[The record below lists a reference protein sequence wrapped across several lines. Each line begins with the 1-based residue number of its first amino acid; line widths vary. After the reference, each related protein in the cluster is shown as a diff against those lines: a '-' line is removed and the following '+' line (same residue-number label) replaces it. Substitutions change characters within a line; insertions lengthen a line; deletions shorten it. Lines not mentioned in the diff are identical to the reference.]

1 MLVLHAHWQPPAKPD
16 ENGTVL
22 FWTETSA
29 APTEQNNPAP
39 VDGQGQLQDRDTAAE
54 QASGEEPQGGER
66 LRRAR
71 SRRRWRS
78 TAVPAHPFG
87 GTVAQSEEALRA
99 LGWSGGGR
107 QGTLTLWLPSAGN
120 LPRPS
125 PHLVYDWPMDLRRP
139 PRLARWQVQGLL
151 LPPAAAVAVL
161 LALPPDSDLSPAVR
175 VADDARFWATTTGL
189 VLEATAQQKLLPAL
203 DTVEGNGGH
212 YYARWVPV
220 LDGPRDGPRL
230 AQLIAQMPPVCRAH
244 APAIEEAP
252 APQALLESFLNSSA
266 DALAR
271 IWTRGLAPPPTVGGN
286 LPAGAWLQALFA
298 DTPEVA
304 GSPAQL
310 SRLQSSYR
318 AWLRSLHMAGDRHV
332 RVAFRLEAPQPHT
345 GSVALAMGPQPEI
358 SVAMRMTGD
367 ANRGD
372 TGRSGQDRNKQ
383 GNQQGN
389 KQGNKQGGN
398 QGNQPGGRQDGG
410 RGGRGNRGRNNRRDR
425 RGDDRRDGRREGGQA
440 RADGTWQLHFLLQAR
455 DDPSLLVPAAEV
467 WKTGNATLQ
476 ALGRTFTNP
485 QEKLLAGLGYAA
497 RFFEPLRRSL
507 QTGTPLLAVLTTEEA
522 YTFLRTVAPVLEE
535 SGFGVLVPPWW
546 NKPGARLGVR
556 LRMNAVKGATP
567 DMVAGG
573 RMSLDKLVDYR
584 WEVALGEASISRA
597 EFDALVALKSP
608 LVQLRGQ
615 WVQLDSDQVEAAIK
629 FWQRLEAGGTLSLTD
644 AVQLGLSGAPIEGLD
659 VLEVSYDG
667 WLAEWMARLTGGEKL
682 SVLPQPDSL
691 QGQLRPYQLYG
702 YSWLDFLRRW
712 RLGAC
717 LADDMGLG
725 KTIQTLAMLLRI
737 KEDEGALPGPVLLVA
752 PTSVVTNW
760 AREAE
765 TFAPGLR
772 VLVHQG
778 AQRLR
783 DEALL
788 AEVPRNDVVLSSY
801 AVVRRDA
808 PALNQVE
815 WFGVVVDEAQNI
827 KNAETQQAQVMRK
840 LPATFRLALTGTPVE
855 NRLSE
860 LWSIMHFLNPG
871 YLGSRQSFRRQFAL
885 PIERAADA
893 EAAEHLRRLVSPFIL
908 RRVKTDPTVIR
919 DLPEKQESKVYCYL
933 TAEQA
938 TLYEAVV
945 REQLQ
950 QIDAAGNE
958 MERKGQV
965 LALLVKL
972 KQICNHP
979 AQFLHQIGDGQGPA
993 DKGAQGVAAANGAK
1007 TANTAKAANGAKAP
1021 KPAKGR
1027 TAAAAPEDDSG
1038 FGGEDL
1044 RSGKLLRLVELLEE
1058 VVSVG
1063 DRALV
1068 FTQFAEMGRLL
1079 KSYLQA
1085 RLGVQTQ
1092 FLHGG
1097 TPTAQRTEMVRR
1109 FQEDPDGPPIFV
1121 LSLKAGGVGLNLT
1134 RATHVFHFDRWWNP
1148 AVENQATDRAFR
1160 IGQQRNVQ
1168 VHKFVVTG
1176 TLEEKI
1182 DEMIEGKQALAASV
1196 LGSGEGWLT
1205 ELSTSQLRELVAL
1218 RRDALGQELQ

>member
-16 ENGTVL
+16 ANGAVL
-22 FWTETSA
+22 FWTESSA
-29 APTEQNNPAP
+29 APAEEIPPMNGLASPEGAPAGQP
-39 VDGQGQLQDRDTAAE
+39 DGEASTPAASRGRRGRGRRGAK
-54 QASGEEPQGGER
+54 QSAAPR
-66 LRRAR
+66 L
-71 SRRRWRS
+71 
-78 TAVPAHPFG
+78 HPFG
-87 GTVAQSEEALRA
+87 GTLAQCEEALRI
-99 LGWSGGGR
+99 LGWGGGGR
-107 QGTLTLWLPSAGN
+107 QGSALLLLPTAGN

-125 PHLVYDWPMDLRRP
+125 PHLVYDWPFDLRRP
-139 PRLARWQVQGLL
+139 PRLTRWQVQGLT

-161 LALPPDSDLSPAVR
+161 LALPPDSELPPSLR
-175 VADDARFWATTTGL
+175 VADDARFWATATGL
-189 VLEATAQQKLLPAL
+189 ALEAVAQQKLLPGLEGADV
-203 DTVEGNGGH
+203 DTPIGGGAGGAANGGAPNGSGNKGESA
-212 YYARWVPV
+212 YFARWTPV
-220 LDGPRDGPRL
+220 LDGPRDGQRL
-230 AQLIAQMPPVCRAH
+230 AQLTAQMPPVCRAEAAEPSL
-244 APAIEEAP
+244 APP
-252 APQALLESFLNSSA
+252 PRQLLDSFLNSSA

-271 IWTRGLAPPPTVGGN
+271 IWTRGLAPPPTVGAN
-286 LPAGAWLQALFA
+286 LPGGAWVQALFA
-298 DTPEVA
+298 DTPHVS

-310 SRLQSSYR
+310 SRLLASHK
-318 AWLRSLHMAGDRHV
+318 AWLRSLHMAGDRHM
-332 RVAFRLEAPQPHT
+332 RVAFRLEAPAPAV
-345 GSVALAMGPQPEI
+345 SSSALGADRAVREEFDLPPDAPGPQGE
-358 SVAMRMTGD
+358 
-367 ANRGD
+367 RGD
-372 TGRSGQDRNKQ
+372 GRRGRGQ
-383 GNQQGN
+383 
-389 KQGNKQGGN
+389 
-398 QGNQPGGRQDGG
+398 
-410 RGGRGNRGRNNRRDR
+410 RGGRGAKGDPPRN
-425 RGDDRRDGRREGGQA
+425 GQA
-440 RADGTWQLHFLLQAR
+440 GAQGLPGSARTGGEWQLHFLLQAR
-455 DDPSLLVPAAEV
+455 DDPSLLVPAQEA
-467 WKTGNATLQ
+467 WQTGSAALHT
-476 ALGRTFTNP
+476 LGRTFTNP
-485 QEKLLAGLGYAA
+485 QEKLLTGLGYAA
-497 RFFEPLRRSL
+497 RLFPPLRRSL
-507 QTGTPLLAVLTTEEA
+507 QTGTPTRATLSTEEA
-522 YTFLRTVAPVLEE
+522 YAFLRTAAPVLEE

-556 LRMNAVKGATP
+556 LRMNAAKGATP
-567 DMVAGG
+567 DLVAGG
-573 RMSLDKLVDYR
+573 RLGLDKLVDYR

-608 LVQLRGQ
+608 LVQIRGQ

-629 FWQRLEAGGTLSLTD
+629 FWGRLEAGGTLGLAD

-659 VLEVSYDG
+659 VLEVTYDG

-682 SVLPQPDSL
+682 TVLPQPATL

-725 KTIQTLAMLLRI
+725 KTIQTLALLLRI
-737 KEDEGALPGPVLLVA
+737 KEDEGSLPGPVLLVA

-778 AQRLR
+778 SQRLR
-783 DEALL
+783 DAALL
-788 AEVPRNDVVLSSY
+788 EEVARHDIVLSSY

-808 PALNQVE
+808 PTLNQVE

-827 KNAETQQAQVMRK
+827 KNADTRQAQVMRK

-855 NRLSE
+855 NRLAE

-871 YLGSRQSFRRQFAL
+871 YLGSRQAFRRQFAL
-885 PIERAADA
+885 PIERGADE

-933 TAEQA
+933 TPEQA

-950 QIDAAGNE
+950 QIDAAGNDIT
-958 MERKGQV
+958 RKGQV

-979 AQFLHQIGDGQGPA
+979 AQFLHQIGDGYTP
-993 DKGAQGVAAANGAK
+993 D
-1007 TANTAKAANGAKAP
+1007 
-1021 KPAKGR
+1021 
-1027 TAAAAPEDDSG
+1027 
-1038 FGGEDL
+1038 GEDL
-1044 RSGKLLRLVELLEE
+1044 RSGKLQRLEELLEE

-1068 FTQFAEMGRLL
+1068 FTQFAEMGGLL

-1085 RLGVQTQ
+1085 RLGVATQ

-1109 FQEDPDGPPIFV
+1109 FQEDPDGPPIFI

-1196 LGSGEGWLT
+1196 LGTGEGWLT
-1205 ELSTSQLRELVAL
+1205 ELSTNQLRELVTL
-1218 RRDALGQELQ
+1218 RRETLGEALEPEGA

>member
-29 APTEQNNPAP
+29 APVEQNTQGNQGNQTSQGRQGSQGSRGNENGP
-39 VDGQGQLQDRDTAAE
+39 DGQ
-54 QASGEEPQGGER
+54 ER
-66 LRRAR
+66 TRRP
-71 SRRRWRS
+71 RWRRKPRPVPP
-78 TAVPAHPFG
+78 APAHPFCPP
-87 GTVAQSEEALRA
+87 VAQSEEALRL
-99 LGWSGGGR
+99 LGWGGGGR
-107 QGTLTLWLPSAGN
+107 HGTLTLLLPTAGN

-125 PHLVYDWPMDLRRP
+125 PQLVYDWPFDLRRP
-139 PRLARWQVQGLL
+139 PHIARWQVQGLL
-151 LPPAAAVAVL
+151 LPPAAAVAAL
-161 LALPPDSDLSPAVR
+161 LALPTDSDLPPSLR
-175 VADDARFWATTTGL
+175 VADDARYWATATGL
-189 VLEATAQQKLLPAL
+189 VLEAMAQQKLLPTL
-203 DTVEGNGGH
+203 EMVEENGGRGKASH
-212 YYARWVPV
+212 HYARWAPV

-230 AQLIAQMPPVCRAH
+230 AQLAAQMPPVCRAH
-244 APAIEEAP
+244 ADSVANAP
-252 APQALLESFLNSSA
+252 APRQLLDSFLNSSA

-271 IWTRGLAPPPTVGGN
+271 IWTRGLAPPPSVAAN

-304 GSPAQL
+304 GSPASL
-310 SRLQSSYR
+310 SRLQTSHR
-318 AWLRSLHMAGDRHV
+318 AWLRSLHMAGDRNV
-332 RVAFRLEAPQPHT
+332 RVAFRLEAPQPQAASLT
-345 GSVALAMGPQPEI
+345 LQAKPQTRARMEI
-358 SVAMRMTGD
+358 QPGQGD
-367 ANRGD
+367 QPRG
-372 TGRSGQDRNKQ
+372 K
-383 GNQQGN
+383 
-389 KQGNKQGGN
+389 
-398 QGNQPGGRQDGG
+398 QPGGRQQA
-410 RGGRGNRGRNNRRDR
+410 GNQNKQ
-425 RGDDRRDGRREGGQA
+425 GRRQQGRRQGGAQSLNGGQQNGRQA
-440 RADGTWQLHFLLQAR
+440 QVGGDWQLHFLLQAY
-455 DDPSLLVPAAEV
+455 DDPSLLVPASQA
-467 WKTGNATLQ
+467 WQTGNSTLQ
-476 ALGRTFTNP
+476 ALGRTFTDP
-485 QEKLLAGLGYAA
+485 QEKLLTGLGYAA
-497 RFFEPLRRSL
+497 RLFAPLRRSL
-507 QTGTPLLAVLTTEEA
+507 QTGTPTGATLTTEEA
-522 YTFLRTVAPVLEE
+522 YAFLRTAAPVLEE

-556 LRMNAVKGATP
+556 LRMSAEEGATP
-567 DMVAGG
+567 EIVAGG

-629 FWQRLEAGGTLSLTD
+629 FWQRLEAGGTLGLAD

-659 VLEVSYDG
+659 VLEVTYDG

-682 SVLPQPDSL
+682 SVLPQPRSL
-691 QGQLRPYQLYG
+691 QGQLRPYQEYG

-737 KEDEGALPGPVLLVA
+737 QEDEGVLPGPVLLVA

-765 TFAPGLR
+765 TFAPALR

-788 AEVPRNDVVLSSY
+788 AEVGHHDVILSSY

-808 PALNQVE
+808 ATLNQVD

-827 KNAETQQAQVMRK
+827 KNAETRQAQVMRK

-885 PIERAADA
+885 PIERDADAGAAD
-893 EAAEHLRRLVSPFIL
+893 HLRRLVSPFIL
-908 RRVKTDPTVIR
+908 RRVKTDPSVIC
-919 DLPEKQESKVYCYL
+919 DLPEKQESKVYCFL

-979 AQFLHQIGDGQGPA
+979 AQFLHQIGDGATPGEG
-993 DKGAQGVAAANGAK
+993 DRKGHRNGSLS
-1007 TANTAKAANGAKAP
+1007 G
-1021 KPAKGR
+1021 
-1027 TAAAAPEDDSG
+1027 DLDSALG
-1038 FGGEDL
+1038 DGLAGEDL

-1068 FTQFAEMGRLL
+1068 FTQFAEMGKLL

-1085 RLGVQTQ
+1085 RLGVATQ

-1097 TPTAQRTEMVRR
+1097 TPAAQRTEMVRR

-1160 IGQQRNVQ
+1160 IGQRRNVQ

-1182 DEMIEGKQALAASV
+1182 DEMIEGKQALVASI
-1196 LGSGEGWLT
+1196 LGSGEQWLT
-1205 ELSTSQLRELVAL
+1205 ELSTNQLRELVAL
-1218 RRDALGQELQ
+1218 RREALDQEPQ

>member
-16 ENGTVL
+16 ETGTVL

-29 APTEQNNPAP
+29 APAEQNNQTQ
-39 VDGQGQLQDRDTAAE
+39 VDSQDGGGS
-54 QASGEEPQGGER
+54 SGGRKP
-66 LRRAR
+66 
-71 SRRRWRS
+71 RWRRKPRP
-78 TAVPAHPFG
+78 TPPAPAHPFCPP
-87 GTVAQSEEALRA
+87 VAQSEEALRM
-99 LGWSGGGR
+99 LGWGGGGR
-107 QGTLTLWLPSAGN
+107 QGTLTLLLPAAGH

-125 PHLVYDWPMDLRRP
+125 PQLVYDWAFDMRRSLH
-139 PRLARWQVQGLL
+139 LARWQVQGLL

-161 LALPPDSDLSPAVR
+161 LALPADSDLPPSLR
-175 VADDARFWATTTGL
+175 VADDARDWATATGL
-189 VLEATAQQKLLPAL
+189 VLEAMAQQKLLPTL
-203 DTVEGNGGH
+203 ETVEGSGVTNNGGH
-212 YYARWVPV
+212 FYARWAPV

-230 AQLIAQMPPVCRAH
+230 AQLVAQMPPVCRAQTDK
-244 APAIEEAP
+244 ATNAP
-252 APQALLESFLNSSA
+252 APQQLLESFLNSSA

-271 IWTRGLAPPPTVGGN
+271 IWTRGLAPPPNVGAN

-298 DTPEVA
+298 DTPKVA
-304 GSPAQL
+304 GAQAPL
-310 SRLQSSYR
+310 SRLEASHR
-318 AWLRSLHMAGDRHV
+318 AWLRSLHMAGDRYV
-332 RVAFRLEAPQPHT
+332 RVAFRLEAPQPQAQSIGLQMPPGQRGQADIHARV
-345 GSVALAMGPQPEI
+345 SVQMPDDEQGQ
-358 SVAMRMTGD
+358 R
-367 ANRGD
+367 NRKQG
-372 TGRSGQDRNKQ
+372 SGQQAGGQQAGGQQAGDPKPNRK
-383 GNQQGN
+383 QQGGQQQARQQQARQQQAR
-389 KQGNKQGGN
+389 KQQ
-398 QGNQPGGRQDGG
+398 GRQQQDGQQKSVQQGSRQQDGKQRKPG
-410 RGGRGNRGRNNRRDR
+410 RQQDAKRQN
-425 RGDDRRDGRREGGQA
+425 DGRQNGGQQNAGQRNA
-440 RADGTWQLHFLLQAR
+440 RHAQAGGTWQLHFLLQAR
-455 DDPSLLVPAAEV
+455 DDPSLLVPASQV
-467 WKTGNATLQ
+467 WQTGNATLQ
-476 ALGRTFTNP
+476 TLGRTFTNP

-497 RFFEPLRRSL
+497 RLFEPLRRSL
-507 QTGTPLLAVLTTEEA
+507 QTETPTVAMLTTEEA
-522 YTFLRTVAPVLEE
+522 YAFLRTAPVLEE

-556 LRMNAVKGATP
+556 LRMNAAKGATP
-567 DMVAGG
+567 DLVAGG

-584 WEVALGEASISRA
+584 WEVALGEASLSRA

-608 LVQLRGQ
+608 LVQVRGQ
-615 WVQLDSDQVEAAIK
+615 WVQLDPGQVEAAIK
-629 FWQRLEAGGTLSLTD
+629 FWQRLEAGGTLSLAD

-659 VLEVSYDG
+659 VLEVTYDG

-682 SVLPQPDSL
+682 TVLPQPDSL

-737 KEDEGALPGPVLLVA
+737 QEDEGALPGPVLLVA

-760 AREAE
+760 EREAE

-778 AQRLR
+778 ALRLR
-783 DEALL
+783 EDALL
-788 AEVPRNDVVLSSY
+788 AEVGRNDVVLSSY

-808 PALNQVE
+808 STLNQVD

-827 KNAETQQAQVMRK
+827 KNADTQQARVMRK

-855 NRLSE
+855 NRLTE

-871 YLGSRQSFRRQFAL
+871 YLGSRQAFRRQFAL
-885 PIERAADA
+885 PIERDADA
-893 EAAEHLRRLVSPFIL
+893 EAADHLRRLVSPFIL
-908 RRVKTDPTVIR
+908 RRVKTDPTVIN
-919 DLPEKQESKVYCYL
+919 DLPEKQESKVYCFL

-979 AQFLHQIGDGQGPA
+979 AQFLHQIGDGVTTPG
-993 DKGAQGVAAANGAK
+993 
-1007 TANTAKAANGAKAP
+1007 
-1021 KPAKGR
+1021 
-1027 TAAAAPEDDSG
+1027 E
-1038 FGGEDL
+1038 EDL
-1044 RSGKLLRLVELLEE
+1044 RSGKLARLVELLEE

-1068 FTQFAEMGRLL
+1068 FTQFAEMGGLL

-1085 RLGVQTQ
+1085 RLGVATQ

-1097 TPTAQRTEMVRR
+1097 TPTAKRTEMVRR

-1196 LGSGEGWLT
+1196 LGSGEQWLT
-1205 ELSTSQLRELVAL
+1205 ELSTTQLRELVAL
-1218 RRDALGQELQ
+1218 RREALDQEPQ

>member
-1 MLVLHAHWQPPAKPD
+1 MWQ
-16 ENGTVL
+16 
-22 FWTETSA
+22 S
-29 APTEQNNPAP
+29 
-39 VDGQGQLQDRDTAAE
+39 
-54 QASGEEPQGGER
+54 
-66 LRRAR
+66 
-71 SRRRWRS
+71 
-78 TAVPAHPFG
+78 
-87 GTVAQSEEALRA
+87 
-99 LGWSGGGR
+99 
-107 QGTLTLWLPSAGN
+107 
-120 LPRPS
+120 
-125 PHLVYDWPMDLRRP
+125 
-139 PRLARWQVQGLL
+139 
-151 LPPAAAVAVL
+151 
-161 LALPPDSDLSPAVR
+161 
-175 VADDARFWATTTGL
+175 
-189 VLEATAQQKLLPAL
+189 
-203 DTVEGNGGH
+203 
-212 YYARWVPV
+212 
-220 LDGPRDGPRL
+220 
-230 AQLIAQMPPVCRAH
+230 
-244 APAIEEAP
+244 
-252 APQALLESFLNSSA
+252 
-266 DALAR
+266 
-271 IWTRGLAPPPTVGGN
+271 
-286 LPAGAWLQALFA
+286 
-298 DTPEVA
+298 
-304 GSPAQL
+304 
-310 SRLQSSYR
+310 
-318 AWLRSLHMAGDRHV
+318 
-332 RVAFRLEAPQPHT
+332 
-345 GSVALAMGPQPEI
+345 
-358 SVAMRMTGD
+358 
-367 ANRGD
+367 
-372 TGRSGQDRNKQ
+372 
-383 GNQQGN
+383 
-389 KQGNKQGGN
+389 
-398 QGNQPGGRQDGG
+398 
-410 RGGRGNRGRNNRRDR
+410 
-425 RGDDRRDGRREGGQA
+425 
-440 RADGTWQLHFLLQAR
+440 
-455 DDPSLLVPAAEV
+455 
-467 WKTGNATLQ
+467 GNATLQ

-497 RFFEPLRRSL
+497 RLFEPLRRSL
-507 QTGTPLLAVLTTEEA
+507 QTETPTVAMLTTEEA
-522 YTFLRTVAPVLEE
+522 YAFLRTAAPVLEE

-556 LRMNAVKGATP
+556 LRMNAAKGATP
-567 DMVAGG
+567 DLVAGG

-615 WVQLDSDQVEAAIK
+615 WVQLDPDQVEAAIK
-629 FWQRLEAGGTLSLTD
+629 FWQRLEAGGTLGLTD

-659 VLEVSYDG
+659 VLEVTYDG

-682 SVLPQPDSL
+682 SVLPQPAGL
-691 QGQLRPYQLYG
+691 HGQLRPYQQYG

-765 TFAPGLR
+765 TFAPGLN

-788 AEVPRNDVVLSSY
+788 AEVGRHDVILSSY

-808 PALNQVE
+808 PTLNQVD

-827 KNAETQQAQVMRK
+827 KNADTQQARVMRK

-855 NRLSE
+855 NRLTE

-885 PIERAADA
+885 PIERAADV
-893 EAAEHLRRLVSPFIL
+893 EASDHLRRLVSPFIL
-908 RRVKTDPTVIR
+908 RRVKTDPNVIC
-919 DLPEKQESKVYCYL
+919 DLPEKQESKVYCFL
-933 TAEQA
+933 TPEQA

-979 AQFLHQIGDGQGPA
+979 AQFLHQIGDGYTLG
-993 DKGAQGVAAANGAK
+993 D
-1007 TANTAKAANGAKAP
+1007 
-1021 KPAKGR
+1021 
-1027 TAAAAPEDDSG
+1027 EDA
-1038 FGGEDL
+1038 
-1044 RSGKLLRLVELLEE
+1044 RSGKLARLVELLEE

-1068 FTQFAEMGRLL
+1068 FTQFAEMGGLL

-1085 RLGVQTQ
+1085 RLGVATQ

-1160 IGQQRNVQ
+1160 IGQHRNVQ

-1196 LGSGEGWLT
+1196 LGSGEQWLT
-1205 ELSTSQLRELVAL
+1205 ELSTDQLRDLVAL
-1218 RRDALGQELQ
+1218 RREALDQEPV